1 MSEII
6 SDNNPLRIVYQK
18 LSTYLKLLSYSIH
31 LSEILGVDHRKR
43 DVLFKPFCDCF
54 LGNLTFWVEP

>member
-1 MSEII
+1 
-6 SDNNPLRIVYQK
+6 
-18 LSTYLKLLSYSIH
+18 
-31 LSEILGVDHRKR
+31 LSEKLGVDHRKR